1 MKTLILSIIII
12 LLPSL
17 GQAEWKNWHP
27 VNEKLFKSFIVLN
40 VVDTMQT
47 FDLIDCQNQL
57 GRKCPYHE
65 SNLLIGPRPSKGE
78 VILVKSLLVGGA
90 YYLLD
95 KSYPAPLW
103 KNSNKPKFVALVIMN
118 MIYIDTVSKN
128 KSIGLSLSY
137 KF

>member
-1 MKTLILSIIII
+1 MKTLILSIII

-27 VNEKLFKSFIVLN
+27 VNEKLFKSFVVLN

-47 FDLIDCQNQL
+47 FDLIDCQNKL
-57 GRKCPYHE
+57 GRECPYHE

-78 VILVKSLLVGGA
+78 VILIKSLLVGGA

-95 KSYPAPLW
+95 KSYPTPLW

-137 KF
+137 RF